1 MGRRVMIV
9 IFGLLF
15 SLGAVVAAWVPVAR
29 AHTRKTE
36 WEREIQGYEAAVQRL
51 GEDGLGKHISL
62 ARWYNHN
69 LSGGTR
75 RGETEQAYDQIGD
88 LGRGIMGWIEV
99 PELDW
104 KIPLYHWEATETG
117 AYHKKQTPFPLGIP
131 GQVSILSLSAEWDI
145 ARLEDGMEVRL
156 SFLGEC
162 RTFRAAGPEEAGEWL
177 LEDHLGKTAVP
188 MVTEQG
194 QEDFQH
200 QTREIPKDCCKGILA
215 FWLPLLMGEML
226 RIFRRPAGRR
236 KSKKTKALQYI

>member
-9 IFGLLF
+9 IFGMLF

-29 AHTRKTE
+29 VHTRKME

-62 ARWYNHN
+62 ARWYNHA
-69 LSGGTR
+69 LDAGTR
-75 RGETEQAYDQIGD
+75 QAEAEGAYDQIGN

-99 PELDW
+99 PELYW
-104 KIPLYHWEATETG
+104 KIPLYHWTGTEPG
-117 AYHKKQTPFPLGIP
+117 AYHQKQTSFPLGIP
-131 GQVSILSLSAEWDI
+131 GQISIFSVTDEWDM
-145 ARLEDGMEVRL
+145 ARLEAGMEVRL

-177 LEDHLGKTAVP
+177 LEDHLGKTAVS

-194 QEDFQH
+194 QEDFRH

-215 FWLPLLMGEML
+215 FWLPPLVGEML
-226 RIFRRPAGRR
+226 RIFRMPSDRR
-236 KSKKTKALQYI
+236 KSKKAKTQQYI